1 MNEFK
6 IVSLLLGLFVC
17 RIPSS
22 NGVSVSCMMVYD
34 EGGAAAVFRSPEC
47 PDWKPI
53 HNQTLNC
60 QFATIRGW
68 REYQEDRI
76 SCDLDMKIPLLDE
89 GKREPRE
96 MRVGVVGVFDGHGG
110 EEASDMASKLFMDYF
125 LLHTIFNIYKKMIA
139 FNKEQDT
146 DLQSKE
152 GDESLQMK
160 ILREA
165 LLRTIHE
172 IDLKFSEEAVQ
183 SNLHAGSTATV
194 VVIIDGQILVGNVGD
209 SKALLCSEKKSKSH
223 QVTQGRIYFS
233 AQELTR
239 DHHPDREDERARI
252 EASGGSIIV
261 WGVPRVNGIL
271 AMSRSIGDVY
281 LKRHGVISTP
291 ELTGWRA
298 LTANDSYLVVASDG
312 IFESLTPDDICDFI
326 GHQKSGLSSSSSL
339 ADCIVDIAF
348 EKGSTDN
355 LSVIVVPLIS
365 K

>member
-1 MNEFK
+1 M
-6 IVSLLLGLFVC
+6 L
-17 RIPSS
+17 P
-22 NGVSVSCMMVYD
+22 
-34 EGGAAAVFRSPEC
+34 
-47 PDWKPI
+47 
-53 HNQTLNC
+53 Q
-60 QFATIRGW
+60 
-68 REYQEDRI
+68 
-76 SCDLDMKIPLLDE
+76 
-89 GKREPRE
+89 
-96 MRVGVVGVFDGHGG
+96 
-110 EEASDMASKLFMDYF
+110 
-125 LLHTIFNIYKKMIA
+125 
-139 FNKEQDT
+139 
-146 DLQSKE
+146 
-152 GDESLQMK
+152 
-160 ILREA
+160 
-165 LLRTIHE
+165 RT
-172 IDLKFSEEAVQ
+172 
-183 SNLHAGSTATV
+183 
-194 VVIIDGQILVGNVGD
+194 
-209 SKALLCSEKKSKSH
+209 
-223 QVTQGRIYFS
+223 GRIYFS